1 MLYKEAVLMGKI
13 IEPEEKFKLV
23 HYDRKIQNE
32 GKQYPID
39 ILNFIVLNLM
49 RLRFWVE
56 LTQLPVILPVN
67 WERI

>member
-1 MLYKEAVLMGKI
+1 MGKI